1 MVIKN
6 DVSIFWHRRDLRNN
20 DNTGLYYSLKNEK
33 NVLPIFIFDSEIL
46 DKLKNKEDKRVS
58 FIYNCIEQL
67 KDNYKK
73 NGSDIAVY
81 FGKPIDIFNEI
92 SRKYKIKNVYTNYD
106 YEPYAISR
114 DSQIKDFL
122 SSMNMEIHF
131 YKDQTILDKDEV
143 IKEDGKPYT
152 VYTPYMK
159 KYKSILK
166 PEHYSE
172 KNCEKYFANLQKEL
186 NFDLLEIEEM
196 GFNKVEFE
204 VPSKQVSKSLIK
216 NYHNTRDFPY
226 INGTSKISVH
236 LRFGTISIRELF
248 RICFS
253 ILEEEKNGDKYLN
266 ELIWRD
272 FYMMILHHFPNVVTS
287 AFKSKYDEI
296 KWVNNEEHFKMWCEG
311 KTGYPLVDAGM
322 RQLNETG
329 YMHNRVRMVV
339 ASFLTKHLL
348 IDWRW
353 GEQYFAEKLLD
364 FELSSNNGGWQW
376 ASGSGC
382 DAAPYFRVF
391 NPELQRQKFDPDNI
405 YIRKWVKELDTF
417 NYPKPI
423 IEHKIARDRA
433 IKIYKTALESK

>member
-1 MVIKN
+1 MLIKN
-6 DVSIFWHRRDLRNN
+6 EVSIFWHRRDLRNN
-20 DNTGLYYSLKNEK
+20 DNTGLYHCLKNEK

-46 DKLKNKEDKRVS
+46 SQLKDNEDKRVN
-58 FIYNCIEQL
+58 FIYDSITQL
-67 KDNYKK
+67 KESYLK
-73 NGSDIAVY
+73 NGSDLVVY
-81 FGKPIDIFNEI
+81 YGKPIEIFNEI
-92 SRKYKIKNVYTNYD
+92 STKYNIKSVYTNYD
-106 YEPYAISR
+106 YEPYAIAR
-114 DSQIKDFL
+114 DNQVKEFL
-122 SSMNMEIHF
+122 SSNNIEFHLF
-131 YKDQTILDKDEV
+131 KDQAILDKEEV
-143 IKEDGKPYT
+143 VKDDGKPYT

-159 KYKSILK
+159 KYKLILN
-166 PEHYSE
+166 PEHYAE

-186 NFDLLEIEEM
+186 KYDLIAIEEM
-196 GFNKVEFE
+196 GFKKVEFE
-204 VPSKQVSKSLIK
+204 VPSKQVSKSLII
-216 NYHNTRDFPY
+216 NYHNTRDFPF

-236 LRFGTISIRELF
+236 LRFGTVSIRELF

-253 ILEEEKNGDKYLN
+253 ISEEGSNGDKYLN

-272 FYMMILHHFPNVVTS
+272 FYMMILYHFPNVVTS
-287 AFKSKYDEI
+287 SFKPQYDEI
-296 KWVNNEEHFKMWCEG
+296 KWVNNEEHFDLWCNG
-311 KTGYPLVDAGM
+311 KTGYPIVDAGL
-322 RQLNETG
+322 RELNETG

-353 GEQYFAEKLLD
+353 GERYFAEKLLD

-405 YIRKWVKELDTF
+405 YIRKWVKEIDSF

-423 IEHKIARDRA
+423 IEHKMARDRA
-433 IKIYKTALESK
+433 IKTYKTALESK